1 LQNAE
6 EAVKTFAN
14 NHSILRI
21 GGIYGL
27 DGPSHLGLNKAINNA
42 IYKKEAPVLYGN
54 GKAKRNYICVKDVA
68 RWILNLL
75 QKRINSGEKIND
87 TLYLSGT
94 EVMTIKDYL
103 QAIIDVL
110 LPEKEL
116 IVAEGNE
123 SHDWVIKISTPPFDL
138 ITFKKYLVNCKDIT
152 NL

>member
-1 LQNAE
+1 ME
-6 EAVKTFAN
+6 TVKQ
-14 NHSILRI
+14 
-21 GGIYGL
+21 
-27 DGPSHLGLNKAINNA
+27 KAIISEN
-42 IYKKEAPVLYGN
+42 VLYT
-54 GKAKRNYICVKDVA
+54 
-68 RWILNLL
+68 NLG
-75 QKRINSGEKIND
+75 KRINSGEKIND
-87 TLYLSGT
+87 SLYLSGT